1 MDRSFHTLNELFCQL
16 GLPDTRADISR
27 FIATHRPLAHHLTLA
42 DAPFW
47 RPQQAQ
53 FLREELADDADWA
66 CIVDTLD
73 ATLRHPGPVMT
84 PMQTHFWPS

>member
-1 MDRSFHTLNELFCQL
+1 MQTSFHTLRDLFCQL

-27 FIATHRPLAHHLTLA
+27 FIAIHRPLPQHMSLA

-66 CIVDTLD
+66 EIVDTLD
-73 ATLRHPGPVMT
+73 ASLRHPGPVIT
-84 PMQTHFWPS
+84 PMQTHFWPT